1 MKISES
7 IIAHSLKI
15 NGLAL
20 SDIQID
26 SVLLFLNELLLW
38 NKKINLT
45 AHRSSEDLIEKDV
58 IDTLFLNLYII
69 LYIHKITSVVDI
81 GCGGGFG
88 GIILGIL
95 NPSAQIGFIE
105 SSRKKMNFVREIC
118 RKLKLNAVF
127 LNDRVESFPPE
138 WKEKFQISISRA
150 TWKVADYIQFAH
162 YYVQNNGTLFTM
174 SGLSAKIDGPPTQE
188 FQGLESGPEIF
199 YKIKPKGYERK
210 IIFFSKKGERVSRET
225 RV

>member
-1 MKISES
+1 MVIVNNLIES
-7 IIAHSLKI
+7 LRE
-15 NGLAL
+15 NEFTL
-20 SDIQID
+20 SPKEID

-45 AHRSSEDLIEKDV
+45 AHRTPEDLIEKDV

-69 LYIHKITSVVDI
+69 LYINKITSAVDI

-95 NPSAQIGFIE
+95 NPSAEIGFIE
-105 SSRKKMNFVREIC
+105 SNRKKMNFVRDIC

-162 YYVQNNGTLFTM
+162 YYVQNNGTLFYM
-174 SGLSAKIDGPPTQE
+174 SGPSAKIDRPLGQD
-188 FQGLESGPEIF
+188 FKGVESEPEIF
-199 YKIKPKGYERK
+199 YKIKPKGYDRK
-210 IIFFSKKGERVSRET
+210 IIFFRKKGEGGFT
-225 RV
+225 